1 MSQLSQFFYGGCFP
15 NDDDDAGGDFSV
27 VQDLECSDLWWH
39 AASFVI
45 LCLPASTSMSMTMMT
60 IFDLGLE
67 HLATVFWENNCVN
80 SEDDIEVN
88 EDDD

>member
-1 MSQLSQFFYGGCFP
+1 MGG
-15 NDDDDAGGDFSV
+15 ASLMAMMMMQVVV

-67 HLATVFWENNCVN
+67 HLATVLIIASVLGEQLC
-80 SEDDIEVN
+80 EL
-88 EDDD
+88 

>member
-1 MSQLSQFFYGGCFP
+1 M
-15 NDDDDAGGDFSV
+15 
-27 VQDLECSDLWWH
+27 
-39 AASFVI
+39 I
-45 LCLPASTSMSMTMMT
+45 LCLPASTSMSMTMKT

-67 HLATVFWENNCVN
+67 HLATVLIIASVLENNCVD

>member
-15 NDDDDAGGDFSV
+15 NGDDDDAGGDFSV

-67 HLATVFWENNCVN
+67 HLATVLIIASVLGEQLCGR
-80 SEDDIEVN
+80 
-88 EDDD
+88 